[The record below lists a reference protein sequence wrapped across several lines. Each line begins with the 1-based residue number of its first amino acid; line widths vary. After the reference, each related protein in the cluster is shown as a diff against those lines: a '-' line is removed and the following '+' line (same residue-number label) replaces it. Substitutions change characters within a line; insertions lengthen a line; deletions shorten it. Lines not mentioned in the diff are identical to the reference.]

1 MHTTAGC
8 QPLYV
13 AAIDYAVAVVTETH
27 LPITVIFVNEN
38 ENGQKGKNN
47 KFVNEN

>member
-13 AAIDYAVAVVTETH
+13 AAIDYAVVTETH

-38 ENGQKGKNN
+38 ENGQKRKNN